1 MVQANQLTMEKVNM
15 TANLIIENIQ
25 VIHAAFE
32 DEPSY
37 VANYDP
43 NYEPTRT
50 YKKYLSDETVEVEA
64 VLEDVWTSTQNIED
78 SWSNFSC
85 IAEGNDRNLDYSNN
99 ITVVE
104 DLPVIKGKTY
114 GHRSTSVGD
123 YMIVKFSNTEI
134 YNCYIVED
142 VGFSLDQSCIG
153 GRIEYW
159 KLDVGRLHGSRR
171 KPIKKKA

>member
-1 MVQANQLTMEKVNM
+1 MVQANQLMRSKKNM
-15 TANLIIENIQ
+15 TANLKIENIQ

-37 VANYDP
+37 VANYLP
-43 NYEPTRT
+43 GYKPTRT
-50 YKKYLSDETVEVEA
+50 YKKYLSDETVEVAA
-64 VLEDVWTSTQNIED
+64 VLEDVWTATQNIED
-78 SWSNFSC
+78 SWSN
-85 IAEGNDRNLDYSNN
+85 GNAIGREYDFNCDKSPN
-99 ITVVE
+99 IIVKK

-142 VGFSLDQSCIG
+142 VGFSLNQSCIG

-159 KLDVGRLHGSRR
+159 KLDVGKLHGSRR

>member
-1 MVQANQLTMEKVNM
+1 MLQGNQLTMEKKNM

-32 DEPSY
+32 DKPVY
-37 VANYDP
+37 IANYNP
-43 NYEPTRT
+43 NYEPTDT
-50 YKKYLSDETVEVEA
+50 YKKYLSNEKVEVEA
-64 VLEDVWTSTQNIED
+64 VLEDVWRATQNVND

-85 IAEGNDRNLDYSNN
+85 ITEGNDRNLDYSNN

-123 YMIVKFSNTEI
+123 YVIVKFSNTEI
-134 YNCYIVED
+134 YNCYIAED
-142 VGFSLDQSCIG
+142 VGFSLQQSCIG
-153 GRIEYW
+153 GPIEYW
-159 KLDVGRLHGSRR
+159 KLEAGKILGSRR
-171 KPIKKKA
+171 LKKKA